1 MTSLPVRTRPP
12 QTRAEKLRPRRPR
25 QRMWVQHVVLIP
37 AAALFAFPFYWLVVM
52 STSRTSEI
60 FGSPPRLI
68 PGSQLFENMGRL
80 FGSVNF
86 HQAFLNS
93 VFVSVVATTVTVAIA
108 ALSGFVFAKFR
119 FPGRDWLFAILLV
132 TMTLPT
138 GVMLVPMFQIY
149 VELGWINTYLPLIV
163 PGAASAF
170 GIFWMRQAAREAVS
184 DEVIEAARVDG
195 AGFLRVFWHVGA
207 PALRPAIAGFTVF
220 QFMWNWNE
228 YLWPLLVLNDS
239 AKYTLPVALQQLNG
253 SHGTSDYPV
262 VMTATLLATIPLI
275 VLFLF
280 FRRMVMS
287 SVTSGAVKG

>member
-1 MTSLPVRTRPP
+1 MNRR
-12 QTRAEKLRPRRPR
+12 RAWL
-25 QRMWVQHVVLIP
+25 QHLVLIP
-37 AAALFAFPFYWLVVM
+37 AAALFAFPFYWLIVM

-60 FGSPPRLI
+60 FSRPPRLI
-68 PGSQLFENMGRL
+68 PGTELFANIDRL
-80 FGSVNF
+80 LGSVGF
-86 HQAFLNS
+86 LQAFANS
-93 VFVSVVATTVTVAIA
+93 VLVSVVATAVTVGIA
-108 ALSGFVFAKFR
+108 AFSGFVFAMYR
-119 FPGRDWLFAILLV
+119 FPGRDWLFAILLL

-149 VELGWINTYLPLIV
+149 VDLGWLNTYLPLII

-170 GIFWMRQAAREAVS
+170 GIFWMRQAARESVQY
-184 DEVIEAARVDG
+184 EVIEAARVDG

-239 AKYTLPVALQQLNG
+239 SLYTLPVTLQQLNG
-253 SHGTSDYPV
+253 THGTSDYPV
-262 VMTATLLATIPLI
+262 VMVGTLLATVPLI
-275 VLFLF
+275 IVFLC
-280 FRRMVMS
+280 FRRQVMS